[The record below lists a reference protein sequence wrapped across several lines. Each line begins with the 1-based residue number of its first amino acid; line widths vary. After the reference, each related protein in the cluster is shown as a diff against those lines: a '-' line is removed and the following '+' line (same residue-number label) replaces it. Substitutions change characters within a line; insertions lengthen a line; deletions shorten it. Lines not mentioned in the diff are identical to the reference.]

1 MLSASIVVARYPST
15 DVRDCGNAGL
25 QLEQSF
31 ARYEAGRTSIVG
43 YPEAVNELAQNVR
56 RRRALALCQ
65 QGGDVTS
72 CLAVAGANSL
82 HTPGEP
88 RGTAA

>member
-15 DVRDCGNAGL
+15 DVQDYGNAWR

-31 ARYEAGRTSIVG
+31 AQYDAGRTSIVA
-43 YPEAVNELAQNVR
+43 YPDAVNELAQNVG
-56 RRRALALCQ
+56 RRRASCQ
-65 QGGDVTS
+65 RGGDVAS
-72 CLAVAGANSL
+72 CLDVAAAHSL

>member
-15 DVRDCGNAGL
+15 DVQDYGHARR

-31 ARYEAGRTSIVG
+31 ARHEAGRTSSVA
-43 YPEAVNELAQNVR
+43 YSEAVNELARNVR
-56 RRRALALCQ
+56 RRRALRQ
-65 QGGDVTS
+65 RGDDVTS
-72 CLAVAGANSL
+72 CLEEAGANPL